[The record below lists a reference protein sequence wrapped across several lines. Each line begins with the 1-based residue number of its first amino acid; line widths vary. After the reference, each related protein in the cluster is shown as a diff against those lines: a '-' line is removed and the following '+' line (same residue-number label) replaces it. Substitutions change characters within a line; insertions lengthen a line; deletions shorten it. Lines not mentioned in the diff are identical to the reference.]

1 MGCSRKTGEN
11 LSACLAG
18 REVGMTKF
26 IKHFLRILKKDV
38 VCKVAE
44 YSAPQFMCDDKRY
57 NAYEIGEYT
66 YGNPKVLSWDDK
78 TRLTIGKYCSIAEG
92 VTIILGGG
100 HRMDW
105 VTTYP
110 LSVFFDE
117 LNSCEGHPS
126 TKGDLEIGHD
136 VWVGYGATILSGIHI
151 GDGAVIAAK
160 AVVTRDVPPYAIV
173 AGNPARII
181 KYRFDVETIAELLE
195 LKWWNWS
202 IETVIERGPELLSNR
217 IPELID
223 QYGKK

>member
-1 MGCSRKTGEN
+1 MKS
-11 LSACLAG
+11 
-18 REVGMTKF
+18 
-26 IKHFLRILKKDV
+26 IKQFMRLLKKDIL
-38 VCKVAE
+38 CKVAE
-44 YSAPQFMCDDKRY
+44 YSSSQYMCDDKRY
-57 NAYEIGEYT
+57 GVYEIGDYT
-66 YGNPKVLSWDDK
+66 YGNPNLLSWDDK
-78 TRLTIGKYCSIAEG
+78 TKLTIGKYCSIAEG

-105 VTTYP
+105 ITTYP

-117 LNSCEGHPS
+117 LGSCEGHPS

-181 KYRFDVETIAELLE
+181 KYRFDSETIAELLE

-202 IETVIERGPELLSNR
+202 IETVIARGPELLSNR
-217 IPELID
+217 IQELID
-223 QYGKK
+223 RYGSK

>member
-1 MGCSRKTGEN
+1 MAMK
-11 LSACLAG
+11 AIK
-18 REVGMTKF
+18 KF
-26 IKHFLRILKKDV
+26 MRLLKKDIL
-38 VCKVAE
+38 CKTAE
-44 YSAPQFMCDDKRY
+44 YSSPQYMCDDKRY
-57 NAYEIGEYT
+57 RTYEIGEHT
-66 YGNPKVLSWDDK
+66 YGHPEVLSWDDK

-100 HRMDW
+100 HRVDW

-117 LNSCEGHPS
+117 LGSCEGHPL

-151 GDGAVIAAK
+151 GDGAVIAAR

-181 KYRFDVETIAELLE
+181 KYRFDTETIAELLE
-195 LKWWNWS
+195 LKWWNWP
-202 IETVIERGPELLSNR
+202 IDTVIDRGP
-217 IPELID
+217 
-223 QYGKK
+223 